1 MGKRGESM
9 IRETTGGSGLRCCIP
24 GARRSWGPPALPA
37 DTPAKR
43 AVDRFLPG
51 PGRPA
56 VIYFAVVIGLL
67 GLGQALPA
75 PGYLAVDAVAFLAG
89 GGWCV
94 LNFWRCRQAHC
105 LLTGIGWL
113 LLALFAAAEAGLG
126 HSVIHGD
133 EQLVFVGIL
142 AVSLA
147 FEGVWFQVHHDRA
160 VTRRPGP
167 GVS

>member
-1 MGKRGESM
+1 MGKRGESTT
-9 IRETTGGSGLRCCIP
+9 RETSSGLSCCIP
-24 GARRSWGPPALPA
+24 GGQRGWGPPALPA

-43 AVDRFLPG
+43 AVDRFLPK

-56 VIYFAVVIGLL
+56 VIFFAAVIGLL

-75 PGYLAVDAVAFLAG
+75 PWYLAVDAVAFLAG
-89 GGWCV
+89 GGWCA
-94 LNFWRCRQAHC
+94 LNFWRSRQAHC

-126 HSVIHGD
+126 RSVIHGD
-133 EQLVFVGIL
+133 EQLAFVGIL

-147 FEGVWFQVHHDRA
+147 FEAAWYQARRDRA
-160 VTRRPGP
+160 MTRRSGP
-167 GVS
+167 GVT